1 MDPNDQ
7 VILVNATNEW
17 IFNFNATIVGFYKI
31 IFYNS
36 YVNSNIKVTFTM
48 NTGQNP
54 MLKKQDL
61 SFVEQKLQNL
71 FQFVKK
77 FQLEFKVTRN
87 NQVERSKSKKF
98 IFKDRN

>member
-1 MDPNDQ
+1 M
-7 VILVNATNEW
+7 NATNEW
-17 IFNFNATIVGFYKI
+17 IFSFNATIVGFYKI
-31 IFYNS
+31 IFHNS

-54 MLKKQDL
+54 MLKKHDL
-61 SFVEQKLQNL
+61 TFVEEKLQNL

-87 NQVERSKSKKF
+87 NQVERSKSK
-98 IFKDRN
+98 